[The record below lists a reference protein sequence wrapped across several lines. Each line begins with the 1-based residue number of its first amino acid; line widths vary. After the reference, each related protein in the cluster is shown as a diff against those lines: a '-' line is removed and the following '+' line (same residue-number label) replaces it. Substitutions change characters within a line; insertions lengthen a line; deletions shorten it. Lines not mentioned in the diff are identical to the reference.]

1 MMSNAIRI
9 LEALGECPATM
20 SGVELAR
27 VSSSGLDPDQRA
39 ALLSGDGPGLA
50 VLLGAPEHVMMQ
62 LWTPQED
69 TPAQPQRD
77 RPDDDDK
84 RDPPDESPES

>member
-1 MMSNAIRI
+1 MSNAIRI
-9 LEALGECPATM
+9 LEALGASPAHMCAT
-20 SGVELAR
+20 GLAADA
-27 VSSSGLDPDQRA
+27 SSGLDAAQRA

-69 TPAQPQRD
+69 TPAPPQRD

>member
-1 MMSNAIRI
+1 MSNAIRI
-9 LEALGECPATM
+9 LEALGQCPAAL
-20 SGVELAR
+20 SAAELAR
-27 VSSSGLDPDQRA
+27 VPAAGLDPAERA
-39 ALLSGDGPGLA
+39 ALLAGDGPGLA

-69 TPAQPQRD
+69 TPAEPQRD
-77 RPDDDDK
+77 RPDEDDR

>member
-1 MMSNAIRI
+1 MSNAIRI
-9 LEALGECPATM
+9 LEALGECPVAM
-20 SGVELAR
+20 AADELAR
-27 VSSSGLDPDQRA
+27 VSTSGLGPAERA
-39 ALLSGDGPGLA
+39 LLLSGDGTGLA

-62 LWTPQED
+62 LWSPQED

>member
-1 MMSNAIRI
+1 MSNAIRI
-9 LEALGECPATM
+9 LEALGATPADMCATT
-20 SGVELAR
+20 LAGDAAA
-27 VSSSGLDPDQRA
+27 GLEAAQRE

-50 VLLGAPEHVMMQ
+50 VLLGAPGHVMMQ